1 MLGRGRKWMH
11 MLLADTALPPQGYS
25 IKQCNGFYNT
35 TGNNQDFPWIT
46 GQTKGDKRSLAN
58 PKQRQKISPSCCRK
72 GMKSSATV
80 PARAWLDDPETTWWL
95 RLPIPEGKTCLIN
108 AQTTSSHCNISK
120 QSHFSLCTNIS
131 LSHCYVWM
139 PNSPPTNTCLQ
150 PCLHFYTGYSHLPC
164 SKHFNLWAY
173 ERQSRICLQYPVLS
187 MALTMANSE

>member
-120 QSHFSLCTNIS
+120 QSHFCLCTNIS
-131 LSHCYVWM
+131 LTATSGCQIHHQPTLVF
-139 PNSPPTNTCLQ
+139 SPVFIFTQDTVTFLATNILTYELMRDSQEFACSIQ
-150 PCLHFYTGYSHLPC
+150 YS
-164 SKHFNLWAY
+164 LWH
-173 ERQSRICLQYPVLS
+173 
-187 MALTMANSE
+187 

>member
-46 GQTKGDKRSLAN
+46 GHTKGDKRSLAN

-108 AQTTSSHCNISK
+108 AQTF
-120 QSHFSLCTNIS
+120 QSLHKHLS
-131 LSHCYVWM
+131 LSLLRLDAKFTTNQHLSSALSSFLHRIQ
-139 PNSPPTNTCLQ
+139 SPSLQ
-150 PCLHFYTGYSHLPC
+150 QTF
-164 SKHFNLWAY
+164 
-173 ERQSRICLQYPVLS
+173 
-187 MALTMANSE
+187 